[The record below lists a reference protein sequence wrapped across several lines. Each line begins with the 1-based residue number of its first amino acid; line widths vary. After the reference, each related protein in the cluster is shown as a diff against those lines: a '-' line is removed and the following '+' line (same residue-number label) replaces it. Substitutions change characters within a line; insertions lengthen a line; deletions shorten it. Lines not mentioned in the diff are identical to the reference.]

1 MFLSLGTGVH
11 RDNIAGP
18 DSIPAPPRIVPV
30 TDATEPETDFARVP
44 DGFQRLWTP
53 HRMAYIQ
60 GEKPADEP
68 GEGCPFCAAPH
79 KSDAEG
85 LIVHRGE
92 TCYVVLNLFPYNPG
106 HALICPYRHEPAY
119 VGLTDEETLE
129 FTALTKATVRAL
141 QRASAPMGFNLGM
154 NQGRSPEPG
163 WPRTCTSTSCR
174 AGEATPTSSRS
185 SARPRPCRCC
195 WKTRDRPWSRRGRPE
210 PRGQYAERT
219 MLNRFARALFTKL
232 FTPLAR
238 LFLRLGISP
247 DVVTLVGTLGV
258 SLGALAFYPRGEFF
272 LGTLIITLFVF
283 SDTIDGV
290 MARMSG
296 RSSKWGAYLDS
307 TLDRVGDAAI
317 FGALVMYYAGDG
329 ANTLMAA
336 LALACLIL
344 GSVVSYAKA
353 RAEGLGMTANV
364 GIAERADRL
373 VAVLVTTGLV
383 GLGLPEVVLTVVLA
397 LLAVASLVTVLQ
409 RILTVRRQ
417 ALGPAATPES

>member
-1 MFLSLGTGVH
+1 
-11 RDNIAGP
+11 
-18 DSIPAPPRIVPV
+18 
-30 TDATEPETDFARVP
+30 
-44 DGFQRLWTP
+44 
-53 HRMAYIQ
+53 
-60 GEKPADEP
+60 
-68 GEGCPFCAAPH
+68 
-79 KSDAEG
+79 
-85 LIVHRGE
+85 
-92 TCYVVLNLFPYNPG
+92 
-106 HALICPYRHEPAY
+106 
-119 VGLTDEETLE
+119 
-129 FTALTKATVRAL
+129 
-141 QRASAPMGFNLGM
+141 
-154 NQGRSPEPG
+154 
-163 WPRTCTSTSCR
+163 
-174 AGEATPTSSRS
+174 
-185 SARPRPCRCC
+185 
-195 WKTRDRPWSRRGRPE
+195 
-210 PRGQYAERT
+210 

-417 ALGPAATPES
+417 ALGPSVTPES

>member
-1 MFLSLGTGVH
+1 
-11 RDNIAGP
+11 
-18 DSIPAPPRIVPV
+18 
-30 TDATEPETDFARVP
+30 
-44 DGFQRLWTP
+44 
-53 HRMAYIQ
+53 
-60 GEKPADEP
+60 
-68 GEGCPFCAAPH
+68 
-79 KSDAEG
+79 
-85 LIVHRGE
+85 
-92 TCYVVLNLFPYNPG
+92 
-106 HALICPYRHEPAY
+106 
-119 VGLTDEETLE
+119 
-129 FTALTKATVRAL
+129 
-141 QRASAPMGFNLGM
+141 
-154 NQGRSPEPG
+154 
-163 WPRTCTSTSCR
+163 
-174 AGEATPTSSRS
+174 
-185 SARPRPCRCC
+185 
-195 WKTRDRPWSRRGRPE
+195 
-210 PRGQYAERT
+210 